1 PAAAYRDSVA
11 IASVID
17 RVVQGASTIPG
28 VTSAA
33 AASQLPFAGGSAGSN
48 VVLADEAF
56 TEGANQQVR
65 VRLVSPGYLNA
76 MGVTLREGRDVTS
89 VDSPTSQSVMVVNET
104 LARRL
109 TPGRSPVGRT
119 VKFEVPVFNGPDGT
133 RVWSVVGVAADTWD
147 RGPRA
152 AVEPEVLIP
161 LTQTPADVF
170 SWISGELQ
178 LAVRTRGNAQA
189 LGPAIRRV
197 VAAADPRIP
206 IGQARTLEDRVADAF
221 ARERLMAR
229 LLS

>member
-1 PAAAYRDSVA
+1 
-11 IASVID
+11 
-17 RVVQGASTIPG
+17 
-28 VTSAA
+28 
-33 AASQLPFAGGSAGSN
+33 
-48 VVLADEAF
+48 
-56 TEGANQQVR
+56 
-65 VRLVSPGYLNA
+65 
-76 MGVTLREGRDVTS
+76 M
-89 VDSPTSQSVMVVNET
+89 
-104 LARRL
+104 
-109 TPGRSPVGRT
+109 
-119 VKFEVPVFNGPDGT
+119 
-133 RVWSVVGVAADTWD
+133 AADIWD

-152 AVEPEVLIP
+152 SVEPEVLIP

-229 LLS
+229 LLSGLGLAGVALAMMGLFAVVHHQVHRRRRDIAIRMALGATSGSVVGALASDGARLAAIGALAGGVISIGTGGLLASLLFGVTPGDPVTLGMVAVLIVAMASLAAWLPARSAARVDPAAALRT